1 MLTHCDSGAVKR
13 APAWFPVIALVYVC
27 LNQCVYKDRAVSDI
41 SSCHCVCSFHVFSSQ
56 GRVYSSENVMG
67 FTYPEN
73 DVFVVF
79 FFCCCFFTCSA
90 LPVLLPSPVLLLLL
104 LPPCPLK
111 ELNKTSKVFLF
122 YLPYLLE
129 VTQQRTMGDF
139 SLCTLATDSFLT
151 HTHADTEHTNTHIS
165 EKQHEVR
172 KSGIKDFKTV

>member
-1 MLTHCDSGAVKR
+1 MYTRIVQCLTFPLVTVYAPFMCSAVK
-13 APAWFPVIALVYVC
+13 VVC
-27 LNQCVYKDRAVSDI
+27 ILLKMSWVSLI
-41 SSCHCVCSFHVFSSQ
+41 LKMMFLLCF
-56 GRVYSSENVMG
+56 
-67 FTYPEN
+67 
-73 DVFVVF
+73 FVVVV
-79 FFCCCFFTCSA
+79 FFTCSA